1 MIRGTVNAQ
10 REAMVRLVVL
20 GSHGREHEIEAVID
34 TGYTGL
40 LTLVPDSIAVLNLPL
55 HGRGRAVLADGRE
68 TLFDIYEAVVIWDSR
83 PRHVL
88 VDAADTNPL
97 IGMGLL
103 DGQELTIQ
111 AWAGGEVRI
120 ATVEP
125 RAR

>member
-1 MIRGTVNAQ
+1 
-10 REAMVRLVVL
+10 VVL
-20 GSHGREHEIEAVID
+20 GSYGWEREIEAVVD

-40 LTLVPDSIAVLNLPL
+40 LTLAPDLIAVLNLPL

-120 ATVEP
+120 AAVEP